1 MTTSGWSGSLFDAVP
16 QTPALDLDSIMRG
29 LNPGQRESV
38 VHDEGPALVLAGAGS
53 GKTRVLT
60 TRIARLIG
68 ARNVAPHEILAVTF
82 TNKAAGEMRE
92 RIAKL
97 LGHEPKGMWCGTFH
111 SLGARM
117 LRGVA
122 PIVGREKNFTIYD
135 EDDTLGAVKR
145 VMEKRKLSP
154 TQFAPKAILAAISSA
169 KNALVS
175 PGEYARTA
183 RDTFTTAVAGVYTDL
198 ESVLQQTNAVTFDD
212 LLVLPVRAMEQDQN
226 LREHYQRRFRFV
238 LVDEYQDTNAA
249 QYRFVQ
255 LIGGR
260 HRNVMVVGDDDQSIY
275 GWRGADIRN
284 ILDFERDFPGAR
296 IVRLEENY
304 RSTPNVLALANAVIA
319 ENTERRGKTLRATRP
334 AGEPVTLIETLDERD
349 EADFIA
355 ETILTRMAKSDL
367 SRRDC
372 AILYRT
378 NAQSRAIEDA
388 FRRRSIP
395 YRLIGAVR
403 FYDRR
408 EIRDLMAYLK
418 LVANPADDE
427 AFRRAVNVPKRG
439 LGDATIALL
448 TERAALEGKP
458 LLEIASRLDV
468 VATLRPAARAAI
480 DEFVTLVQRLRT
492 VAVDAA
498 VDELLRDLVQ
508 AIRYADHLR
517 AEGPEGLERIE
528 NVREMIAGA
537 AEVVADEG
545 GEVGLTPL
553 DHFLQSSTLV
563 AGVDKL
569 DPSADAVVC
578 MTMHNAKGLEFPLVF
593 VCGLE
598 DGLFPLA
605 RASEDPSQLEE
616 ERRLFYVGITRA
628 EEKLY
633 LTCAEQRRRN
643 GELMVSM
650 PSRFLKGITPSLA
663 ERGKTSRAKA
673 EGRGAF
679 GSLGG
684 GYGGKAR
691 DDGWGKSSYNSY
703 GGGTS
708 STAGARRG
716 TSGGGS
722 YGSAGYGTAA
732 NSRDIPFGKAPT
744 GGFSA
749 PARRERPS
757 EPEDESQDAPSFRPG
772 ERVKHAK
779 FGSGTIAEI
788 TGSGRDTKVRI
799 DFDDEDIG
807 RKTLVLAQA
816 KLEKG
821 WE

>member
-1 MTTSGWSGSLFDAVP
+1 MGWAGSLFDAVP
-16 QTPALDLDSIMRG
+16 QKPALDVGSLTRG
-29 LNPGQRESV
+29 LNAGQHEAV
-38 VHDEGPALVLAGAGS
+38 MHDDGPALVLAGAGS

-68 ARNVAPHEILAVTF
+68 DRGVAPHEVLAVTF
-82 TNKAAGEMRE
+82 TNKAAGEMKE
-92 RIAKL
+92 RIARF

-111 SLGARM
+111 ALGARL
-117 LRGVA
+117 LRGAA
-122 PIVGREKNFTIYD
+122 PIVGREQNFTIYD

-145 VMEKRKLSP
+145 VMERRRLST
-154 TQFAPKAILAAISSA
+154 TQFAPKAVWSAISSA

-175 PGEYARTA
+175 PSEYARTA
-183 RDTFTTAVAGVYTDL
+183 RDTFATAVAGVYTDL
-198 ESVLQQTNAVTFDD
+198 EQALQQANAVTFDD
-212 LLVLPVRAMEQDQN
+212 LLVLPVRALETDEH
-226 LREHYQRRFRFV
+226 LRGHYQRRFRYI

-255 LIGGR
+255 LMGGLY
-260 HRNVMVVGDDDQSIY
+260 RNVMVVGDDDQSIY

-296 IVRLEENY
+296 VVRLEENY

-334 AGEPVTLIETLDERD
+334 AGEPVTIVEALDERD

-355 ETILTRMAKSDL
+355 DTIVTRLAKSDL

-372 AILYRT
+372 AVLYRT

-388 FRRRSIP
+388 FRRRNIP
-395 YRLIGAVR
+395 YRLVGAVR

-439 LGDATIALL
+439 LGEATIALL
-448 TERAALEGKP
+448 AERAQAEGQSM
-458 LLEIASRLDV
+458 LTVASRLDV
-468 VATLRPAARAAI
+468 LAEMRPAARTALG
-480 DEFVTLVQRLRT
+480 DFVGLVQRLRT
-492 VAVDAA
+492 AAVDAA
-498 VDELLRDLVQ
+498 VDELLRDLVE
-508 AIRYADHLR
+508 ATRYAEHLR
-517 AEGPEGLERIE
+517 AEGPEGIERLE

-569 DPSADAVVC
+569 DPNADAVVC

-593 VCGLE
+593 VSGLE
-598 DGLFPLA
+598 DGLFPLM

-633 LTCAEQRRRN
+633 ITSAEQRRRN
-643 GELMVSM
+643 GELMISM
-650 PSRFLKGITPSLA
+650 PSRFLKNILPSLA
-663 ERGKTSRAKA
+663 ERGKTARARA

-679 GSLGG
+679 GGGFGG
-684 GYGGKAR
+684 GYGSRR
-691 DDGWGKSSYNSY
+691 DDDGGWGKSSW
-703 GGGTS
+703 
-708 STAGARRG
+708 
-716 TSGGGS
+716 SGGGRAGS
-722 YGSAGYGTAA
+722 STGSGGKRAAGNYGSAGYGSSAG
-732 NSRDIPFGKAPT
+732 RDIPFGKAPV
-744 GGFSA
+744 GGFSK
-749 PARRERPS
+749 PNRRDELPT
-757 EPEDESQDAPSFRPG
+757 PEDESQDTPSFRPG

-779 FGSGTIAEI
+779 FGTGTIAEL
-788 TGSGRDTKVRI
+788 TGSGRDLKVRI
-799 DFDDEDIG
+799 DFDDEEIG

-816 KLEKG
+816 KLERG